1 MRDVICGKLD
11 VGHRVCCLPVGHL
24 EPHES
29 VKGPLLSEEA
39 AEAQHKTNRFMSIMD
54 DLLFVLSYRPK

>member
-11 VGHRVCCLPVGHL
+11 LNYRVCCLPVGHL

-39 AEAQHKTNRFMSIMD
+39 AEAQCKTSGFRAVMD
-54 DLLFVLSYRPK
+54 ELLFVLSYRPK